1 MEVVW
6 VFMLGLSLLII
17 IGLRSLSEKEKKERE
32 RIKAMQDQKEYLKEH
47 GFPPESKPFN
57 YISGIPGYKQAQ
69 ALFVTAD
76 NTGLK
81 FLDENDNMFI
91 LPISD
96 VNFYS
101 IKGDLKTVTEFVG
114 GKSQGV
120 GTTMVTEG
128 VFGTAAAM
136 KGNKQ
141 PLSNVKTVDERRTI
155 INADID
161 GENTFVFFH
170 KGDLYN
176 YLLERIP
183 QKEQSFMTMQK
194 T

>member
-1 MEVVW
+1 MFFGIMIAFLM
-6 VFMLGLSLLII
+6 VFFMIYTMSQGQ
-17 IGLRSLSEKEKKERE
+17 KERE
-32 RIKAMQDQKEYLKEH
+32 ALQAKKTQEEYLEKH
-47 GFPPESKPFN
+47 GFPPESKLFN

-96 VNFYS
+96 INFYS

-128 VFGTAAAM
+128 LFGTAAAM

-161 GENTFVFFH
+161 GENTFIFFN

-183 QKEQSFMTMQK
+183 QKEQSFLTMQK
-194 T
+194 A

>member
-1 MEVVW
+1 MTVIFL
-6 VFMLGLSLLII
+6 VFLMIYTMGQ
-17 IGLRSLSEKEKKERE
+17 GQKERE
-32 RIKAMQDQKEYLKEH
+32 AFKAKANQKEYLEKH
-47 GFPPESKPFN
+47 GFFSESRPFN
-57 YISGIPGYKQAQ
+57 YISGIPGYQQKQ
-69 ALFVTAD
+69 ALFVMAD
-76 NTGLK
+76 NNSLK
-81 FLDENDNMFI
+81 FLDKNDNMFT

-101 IKGDLKTVTEFVG
+101 IKGDLKTITEFVG
-114 GKSQGV
+114 GKKQGV

-183 QKEQSFMTMQK
+183 QKEQSFLTMQK
-194 T
+194 A